1 MDFNLW
7 ATASLQ
13 SRQPSD
19 IIISA
24 LSGLDEV
31 AATDP
36 PIPMKKSGRKKRAQ
50 VSQPGASSSPDL
62 TPSDSENMID
72 VEAEPS
78 AKRGRPL
85 SALSG
90 FDGVAAIAEGMINRP
105 APLRKYGRKT
115 RSQQSQPEA
124 SPDPVQTESS
134 APESMPEG
142 EEEPAAKRA
151 RGRLAS
157 PTKGQLRSIRRKDG
171 RILKLQRRIKKLTE
185 DNTQLQRKLDTRP
198 SAPLADAMRSLSK
211 SKESNGKLESELST
225 IKGELAARKNC
236 ARVRKCRKGKKLNAQ
251 RKLIRRLQR
260 SNRR

>member
-31 AATDP
+31 AATDQ

-90 FDGVAAIAEGMINRP
+90 FDGVTAIAEGMINRP

-124 SPDPVQTESS
+124 SPDPVQNESS
-134 APESMPEG
+134 APESMPED

-151 RGRLAS
+151 RGRRPAS
-157 PTKGQLRSIRRKDG
+157 TDLLRSIRRKDG

-251 RKLIRRLQR
+251 Q
-260 SNRR
+260 NT

>member
-72 VEAEPS
+72 AEAEPS
-78 AKRGRPL
+78 AILSDGWRG
-85 SALSG
+85 G
-90 FDGVAAIAEGMINRP
+90 EGG
-105 APLRKYGRKT
+105 YY
-115 RSQQSQPEA
+115 
-124 SPDPVQTESS
+124 VQYSS
-134 APESMPEG
+134 
-142 EEEPAAKRA
+142 
-151 RGRLAS
+151 
-157 PTKGQLRSIRRKDG
+157 T
-171 RILKLQRRIKKLTE
+171 LK
-185 DNTQLQRKLDTRP
+185 
-198 SAPLADAMRSLSK
+198 
-211 SKESNGKLESELST
+211 
-225 IKGELAARKNC
+225 
-236 ARVRKCRKGKKLNAQ
+236 
-251 RKLIRRLQR
+251 
-260 SNRR
+260 